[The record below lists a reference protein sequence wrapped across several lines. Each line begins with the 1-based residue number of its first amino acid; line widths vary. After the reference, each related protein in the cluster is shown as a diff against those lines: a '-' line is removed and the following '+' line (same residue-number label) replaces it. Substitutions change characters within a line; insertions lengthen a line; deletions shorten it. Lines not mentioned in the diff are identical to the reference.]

1 MRASVFSRSDK
12 SMSEPHFQAS
22 PRQPGSWAFDAVVIG
37 ASSGGIELLG
47 TLLSKVPAAFPA
59 AVLVVQHVRGDS
71 RSLLHELYA
80 PRCAIAVCE
89 AADKQPIEPG
99 TVYFAPPDYHLLVEF
114 DHTCALSVDDPV
126 RYSRPSIDVLFESAA
141 WAYRGRLL
149 GILLTG
155 ANDDGS
161 AGMAAIREAGGTNW
175 AQLPSTARSPIMPR
189 SAIER
194 GVVDEVL
201 TPDEISAR
209 LAASI
214 MGMAGKTGNAGITH
228 SGHSTGTTQ
237 DGAGLPGH
245 SQSKE

>member
-1 MRASVFSRSDK
+1 MN
-12 SMSEPHFQAS
+12 EPQSQAS
-22 PRQPGSWAFDAVVIG
+22 FGRPGSWMFDAVVIG

-47 TLLSKVPAAFPA
+47 ILLPQLPAAFPA
-59 AVLVVQHVRGDS
+59 AVLVVQHIRADTRG
-71 RSLLHELYA
+71 LLHELYS
-80 PRCAIAVCE
+80 PRCAIALCE

-99 TVYFAPPDYHLLVEF
+99 TVYFAPPDYHLLVEA

-161 AGMAAIREAGGTNW
+161 AGMAAIREAGGTTW
-175 AQLPSTARSPIMPR
+175 AQMPSTARAPAMPR

-201 TPDEISAR
+201 TPDAIGAR

-214 MGMAGKTGNAGITH
+214 TRRAGI
-228 SGHSTGTTQ
+228 GDAGGIEGIGPAAQ
-237 DGAGLPGH
+237 DMTGLPGS
-245 SQSKE
+245 SQSKEQ